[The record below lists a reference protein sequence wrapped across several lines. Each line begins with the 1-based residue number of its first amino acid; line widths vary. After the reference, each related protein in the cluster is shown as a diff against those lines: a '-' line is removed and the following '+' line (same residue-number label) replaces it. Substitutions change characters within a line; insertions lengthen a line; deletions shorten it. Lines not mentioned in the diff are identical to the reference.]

1 MQGTHKSK
9 KSSKYRCLKIS
20 NFSFVIDEKRRCI
33 AHYDTLSFFD
43 LTSSTCRPKIIRE
56 QWCDTLMPF
65 YKHYPIDSLLVLRED
80 YLYFHNGLR
89 ESSTL
94 STLMFILDNLGSHH
108 TAIHKRTICI
118 ARSACGQLCSLL
130 RPATALSGCANWH
143 GRSPRYPEKPGRF
156 VSCARSDGPCPR

>member
-1 MQGTHKSK
+1 
-9 KSSKYRCLKIS
+9 
-20 NFSFVIDEKRRCI
+20 
-33 AHYDTLSFFD
+33 
-43 LTSSTCRPKIIRE
+43 
-56 QWCDTLMPF
+56 MPF
-65 YKHYPIDSLLVLRED
+65 YKHYPIDSLLVLREG

-130 RPATALSGCANWH
+130 RP
-143 GRSPRYPEKPGRF
+143 RYNSFRMREL
-156 VSCARSDGPCPR
+156 ARSITTLPKEAR

>member
-1 MQGTHKSK
+1 MIL
-9 KSSKYRCLKIS
+9 YRDVKGWGCKMTGIS
-20 NFSFVIDEKRRCI
+20 WTKVCRQTFPVR
-33 AHYDTLSFFD
+33 AHLFLNPKQS
-43 LTSSTCRPKIIRE
+43 LETCRPKIIRE

-65 YKHYPIDSLLVLRED
+65 YKHYPIDSLLVLREG

-143 GRSPRYPEKPGRF
+143 DRSPRYPEKPGRF